1 MTRAYEFVIHGHLD
15 QQAIPALS
23 GFTCVAN
30 GGDVVLRGA
39 LESDQDLALVL
50 GQFASLGLG
59 LHAFR
64 QLPDHEPDPEQ
75 DPGPSTEPR

>member
-15 QQAIPALS
+15 QEAIPALS
-23 GFTCVAN
+23 GFTRVVN

-64 QLPDHEPDPEQ
+64 QLPDPEQ

>member
-1 MTRAYEFVIHGHLD
+1 MARAYEFVIHGNLD
-15 QQAIPALS
+15 QAATPALS
-23 GFTCVAN
+23 GFTRVAN

-39 LESDQDLALVL
+39 LESDQDLAVVL

-64 QLPDHEPDPEQ
+64 QLPDPEQ
-75 DPGPSTEPR
+75 DPRPATDP

>member
-15 QQAIPALS
+15 LEAIPALS
-23 GFTCVAN
+23 GFTRVAER
-30 GGDVVLRGA
+30 GVVVLRGA
-39 LESDQDLALVL
+39 LDSDQDLALVL

-64 QLPDHEPDPEQ
+64 QLPDPEQ
-75 DPGPSTEPR
+75 DPRPSTEPR

>member
-1 MTRAYEFVIHGHLD
+1 MARAYEFVIHGHLD
-15 QQAIPALS
+15 QEAIPALS
-23 GFTCVAN
+23 GFTRVAD

-59 LHAFR
+59 LHALR
-64 QLPDHEPDPEQ
+64 QLPDPEQ
-75 DPGPSTEPR
+75 DPRPPKEPL

>member
-23 GFTCVAN
+23 GFTCVDT

-39 LESDQDLALVL
+39 LESDQDLVLVL
-50 GQFASLGLG
+50 GQFESLGLG
-59 LHAFR
+59 LHGFR
-64 QLPDHEPDPEQ
+64 QLPDRDQ
-75 DPGPSTEPR
+75 GPGPSTEPR

>member
-1 MTRAYEFVIHGHLD
+1 MARAYEFVIHGNLD
-15 QQAIPALS
+15 QEAIPALS
-23 GFTCVAN
+23 GFTRVAN

-64 QLPDHEPDPEQ
+64 QLPDPEKDPRPAA
-75 DPGPSTEPR
+75 DP

>member
-15 QQAIPALS
+15 PGAIPALS
-23 GFTCVAN
+23 GFTRVAER
-30 GGDVVLRGA
+30 GVVVLRGA
-39 LESDQDLALVL
+39 LDSDQDLALVL

-64 QLPDHEPDPEQ
+64 QLPDPEQ
-75 DPGPSTEPR
+75 DPRPSTEPR